1 MNPQRSDALDGM
13 RGLAAQAVFISH
25 LVNYFLPAL
34 PLGFNAWLSVIAQL
48 AVVVFF
54 VLSGF
59 VIAGSIRA
67 RSVTGSFDLTGFA
80 LSRIA
85 RIYPPYLL
93 AVLLCF
99 WIGGQV
105 TAGLIPPPAPL
116 QGWPVDL
123 SLAALARALT
133 FAYTQGDLMTRL
145 DGPLWS
151 LRLEVLLYVVAACA
165 AIALTWRGWFW
176 RSAATLLAVL
186 LLAGALRTLTGTV
199 LAIATFGLGAAANI
213 WGDRVRALI
222 SAVTAERAALAA
234 LGLALPVLGWPG
246 VVPYASPAGV
256 TIQIV
261 IAGTVAM
268 WVAHLSTGVC
278 RLNAALGRAKPLGGF
293 AYTLYVI
300 HMPLIYV
307 IALFVGGF
315 AAVAVA
321 FFAVQVFAFLAAQR
335 VEKHATVL
343 RWLTALV
350 PARFKS

>member
-1 MNPQRSDALDGM
+1 MNPHRSDALDGL
-13 RGLAAQAVFISH
+13 RGLAAQAVFVSH
-25 LVNYFLPAL
+25 LLNHFLPAL

-59 VIAGSIRA
+59 VIAGSICA
-67 RSVTGSFDLTGFA
+67 RSQSGPFDLTGFA

-93 AVLLCF
+93 AVVLCF
-99 WIGGQV
+99 SIGGLV
-105 TAGLIPPPAPL
+105 SAGLISPPAPL
-116 QGWPVDL
+116 QGWPVDI
-123 SLAALARALT
+123 SVAAVLRALT

-151 LRLEVLLYVVAACA
+151 LRLEVLLYVVAASA
-165 AIALTWRGWFW
+165 AIALTWRNWFW
-176 RSAATLLAVL
+176 RAAAGLLAVL

-199 LAIATFGLGAAANI
+199 LAIATFSLGAAVNI
-213 WGDRVRALI
+213 WGDRL
-222 SAVTAERAALAA
+222 RAALSALWAERMAIAA
-234 LGLALPVLGWPG
+234 LILALPVLGWPG
-246 VVPYASPAGV
+246 VMPYASPAGV
-256 TIQIV
+256 TVQIL
-261 IAGTVAM
+261 IAAVVAA
-268 WVAHLSTGVC
+268 WVAHLSVGAC
-278 RLNAALGRAKPLGGF
+278 GLNAALARAKPLGGF

-315 AAVAVA
+315 AAIIIA
-321 FFAVQVFAFLAAQR
+321 FLAVQAVAFLAAQW

-343 RWLTALV
+343 RWLTAIF
-350 PARFKS
+350 RR

>member
-1 MNPQRSDALDGM
+1 MSPHRSDALDGL
-13 RGLAAQAVFISH
+13 RGVAAQAVFVSH
-25 LVNYFLPAL
+25 LLNHFLPSL
-34 PLGFNAWLSVIAQL
+34 PLGFNAWLSIVAQL

-67 RSVTGSFDLTGFA
+67 RSRSGPFDLTGFT

-93 AVLLCF
+93 AVVLCF

-123 SLAALARALT
+123 SWAAIARALT
-133 FAYTQGDLMTRL
+133 FAFTQGDLMTRL

-151 LRLEVLLYVVAACA
+151 LRLEVVLYVVAACA
-165 AIALTWRGWFW
+165 AITLTWRGWFW
-176 RSAATLLAVL
+176 RAAAALLAAL

-199 LAIATFGLGAAANI
+199 LAMATFGLGAAVNI
-213 WGDRVRALI
+213 WGNRVRAIL
-222 SAVTAERAALAA
+222 SAALVERVAIGA
-234 LGLALPVLGWPG
+234 LLIALPVLGWPG
-246 VVPYASPAGV
+246 VMPYASPAG
-256 TIQIV
+256 TAMQIL
-261 IAGTVAM
+261 IAAAVAL
-268 WVAHLSTGVC
+268 WVAHLSTGAC
-278 RLNAALGRAKPLGGF
+278 GLNLALARAKPLGGY

-307 IALFVGGF
+307 IALLLGGV
-315 AAVAVA
+315 AAVVVA
-321 FFAVQVFAFLAAQR
+321 FIGVQALAFLAAQR
-335 VEKHATVL
+335 VEQHATVL

-350 PARFKS
+350 PAKLRR